1 MEKKSLQIR
10 MADLS
15 VRIHYKYSY
24 VERQCEAWVDESG
37 QEPDIEVEASEE
49 AIETEYTEFLAEG
62 VTRDICEST
71 CIYRE
76 IARKL
81 IAFQAFVMHGAVLEL
96 DGKAYLFTAKSGVGK
111 TTHTKLWIEYFE
123 GRASYINGDKPI
135 IRCKNGEWYAYGT
148 PWMGKEKYGSQCSAP
163 IQAVC
168 FIERGEQNEIRRI
181 GDKEVV
187 DRVFHQ
193 LFLPEHPETLITFM
207 GLADD
212 IVRKLPFFVLK
223 CNISMEAVQVA
234 YKALSEA

>member
-1 MEKKSLQIR
+1 
-10 MADLS
+10 
-15 VRIHYKYSY
+15 
-24 VERQCEAWVDESG
+24 
-37 QEPDIEVEASEE
+37 
-49 AIETEYTEFLAEG
+49 
-62 VTRDICEST
+62 
-71 CIYRE
+71 
-76 IARKL
+76 
-81 IAFQAFVMHGAVLEL
+81 
-96 DGKAYLFTAKSGVGK
+96 
-111 TTHTKLWIEYFE
+111 
-123 GRASYINGDKPI
+123 
-135 IRCKNGEWYAYGT
+135 
-148 PWMGKEKYGSQCSAP
+148 MGKEKYGSQCSAP

-212 IVRKLPFFVLK
+212 IVRKLSFFVLK